1 MRVLILSA
9 SVGAGHVRAAEAVEA
24 ALRQTRAS
32 VTIAHYDVLTLMP
45 PAFRKVYREGYF
57 KMAVRVPKVLGWLY
71 EASDKPFHQDVV
83 RLKVEQAGAGRLL
96 KKIREFDADVAIC
109 THFLPTALLDRE
121 RRKRRSR
128 VTLP

>member
-96 KKIREFDADVAIC
+96 KKIANSML
-109 THFLPTALLDRE
+109 TS
-121 RRKRRSR
+121 RSARISCRPLCLIASGGNAAAGR
-128 VTLP
+128 VS